1 MTMDRVQLVWDR
13 GCAATAQTETDGG
26 LEIGPDGKWTADR
39 LLMAAAESAVMTSF
53 LALAEEQALEVLGYV
68 SSARVE
74 QGPRLAYRIIVRP
87 CIVVARD
94 TDIDRAKGLFAH
106 AFERSAVATAL
117 AAILRI
123 DAEVIV
129 LGRS

>member
-1 MTMDRVQLVWDR
+1 
-13 GCAATAQTETDGG
+13 
-26 LEIGPDGKWTADR
+26 
-39 LLMAAAESAVMTSF
+39 
-53 LALAEEQALEVLGYV
+53 VLGYV